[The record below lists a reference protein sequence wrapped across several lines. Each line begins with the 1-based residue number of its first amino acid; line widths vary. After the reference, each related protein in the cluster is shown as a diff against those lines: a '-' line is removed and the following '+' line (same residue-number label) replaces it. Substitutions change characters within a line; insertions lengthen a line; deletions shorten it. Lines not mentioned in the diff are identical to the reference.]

1 MEMYPK
7 MKRKEENKV
16 IKSDSN
22 VLKVK
27 LQH

>member
-16 IKSDSN
+16 IKPDSN

>member
-1 MEMYPK
+1 MEMDPK
-7 MKRKEENKV
+7 MKRKEENKA